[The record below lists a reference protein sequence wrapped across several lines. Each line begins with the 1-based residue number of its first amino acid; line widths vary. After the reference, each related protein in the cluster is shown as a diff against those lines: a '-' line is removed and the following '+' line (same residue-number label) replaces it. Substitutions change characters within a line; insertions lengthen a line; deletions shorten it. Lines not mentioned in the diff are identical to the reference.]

1 MATKIQSKTS
11 TQDVDKLADFVLFTQ
26 RSCILNLSK
35 KLNQDKVS
43 YSQFFLLTYLVA
55 DEFLTMTSIA
65 QKMGHSTAA
74 ATGLI
79 DKLEV
84 LGYVNRGN
92 AKHDRRKII
101 VSITEKGRALVADR
115 RNEIAIDLAQLMD
128 SPVENH
134 SFNLI
139 R

>member
-1 MATKIQSKTS
+1 MATKIHSKTS

-128 SPVENH
+128 SPVENQ